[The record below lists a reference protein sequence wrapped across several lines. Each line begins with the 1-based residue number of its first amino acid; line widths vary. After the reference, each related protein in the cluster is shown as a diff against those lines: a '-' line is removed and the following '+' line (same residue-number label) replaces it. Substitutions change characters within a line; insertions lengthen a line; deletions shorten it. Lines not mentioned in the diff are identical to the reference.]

1 MTIMTEK
8 KKIILEAVEKLTDT
22 YRKEE
27 LFLGKDRERLPN
39 KKEIINFIKDMR
51 SIIFPGYFSVD
62 SSASV
67 FPEHYVAYRLNDLY
81 DCLQEQIEI
90 AFLYQGEEEQKAK
103 GHAEQITERFFAN
116 VPDFEK
122 IIVLCPKQWVE
133 HTKNL
138 IEKHIAPASDKIAV
152 IEGGDTRNETIMN
165 AIKFIE
171 AEGNLN
177 DDTIIVTHDSVRP
190 FVTGRIIKENIEFAK
205 QYGACDT
212 VVPAT
217 DTIVEANDNTVIS
230 SIPDRSKMY
239 QGQTPQSFN
248 ALKLKNIY
256 NSLSDEEKDILT
268 DAAKIFVIKGE
279 NVALVEGETFNMKIT
294 YPYDL
299 KVAKSLLEDESDD

>member
-1 MTIMTEK
+1 MVYAVILAGGVGSRMGGDKPKQYLTVKDKPIIVYTIEK
-8 KKIILEAVEKLTDT
+8 
-22 YRKEE
+22 
-27 LFLGKDRERLPN
+27 
-39 KKEIINFIKDMR
+39 
-51 SIIFPGYFSVD
+51 
-62 SSASV
+62 
-67 FPEHYVAYRLNDLY
+67 
-81 DCLQEQIEI
+81 
-90 AFLYQGEEEQKAK
+90 
-103 GHAEQITERFFAN
+103 FFA

-239 QGQTPQSFN
+239 QGQLRN
-248 ALKLKNIY
+248 
-256 NSLSDEEKDILT
+256 LSMHLNLRIFTIRFQTRK
-268 DAAKIFVIKGE
+268 KIF
-279 NVALVEGETFNMKIT
+279 LQTPLR
-294 YPYDL
+294 YLLL
-299 KVAKSLLEDESDD
+299 KAKMLRLLRVKPLI

>member
-1 MTIMTEK
+1 MS
-8 KKIILEAVEKLTDT
+8 KIIGID
-22 YRKEE
+22 
-27 LFLGKDRERLPN
+27 LGTTN
-39 KKEIINFIKDMR
+39 
-51 SIIFPGYFSVD
+51 SCV
-62 SSASV
+62 
-67 FPEHYVAYRLNDLY
+67 
-81 DCLQEQIEI
+81 
-90 AFLYQGEEEQKAK
+90 
-103 GHAEQITERFFAN
+103 
-116 VPDFEK
+116 
-122 IIVLCPKQWVE
+122 
-133 HTKNL
+133 
-138 IEKHIAPASDKIAV
+138 AV

-171 AEGNLN
+171 SEGNLN

-190 FVTGRIIKENIEFAK
+190 FVTNRIIEENIEFAK

-217 DTIVEANDNTVIS
+217 DTIVESADNEIIS

-256 NSLSDEEKDILT
+256 NSLTADEKDILP
-268 DAAKIFVIKGE
+268 DAADSFVIKGE
-279 NVALVEGETFNMKIT
+279 KVALVQGETYNMKIT